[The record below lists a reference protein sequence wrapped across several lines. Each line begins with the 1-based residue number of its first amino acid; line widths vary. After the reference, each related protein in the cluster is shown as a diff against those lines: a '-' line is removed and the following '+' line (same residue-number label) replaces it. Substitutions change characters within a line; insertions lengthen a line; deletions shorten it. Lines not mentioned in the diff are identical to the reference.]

1 MAMELSHSA
10 KEEVLKVLVQ
20 RVDACLRSLDMT
32 TDEWHASFSDAQS
45 GLLALPSRHEFEGR
59 VNQLLQTL
67 RLSHVGFEH
76 VALDRCSIGR
86 ALSSTYC
93 PFELDGAPYWVFQ
106 DVHANGPADR
116 VGIRSGDVLLEVN
129 QVPFR
134 PPKHP
139 VFRMPSTSSVL
150 IRDSHGRGILKSV
163 EIPGPRPNLLTRK
176 KDTPP
181 AFAQPQ
187 SVVARQV
194 EEDIGYL
201 KLASFPGAIGID
213 VANEIDDALVHLRTS
228 NGLIIDVRGNG
239 GGGVGFMRLLNCLS
253 PRSYPVGTFV
263 GSPRSFKLSMQEID
277 VFVLNQVPRF
287 KFQLPLLAAHF
298 FWKTAFCK
306 IRHKH
311 LHIRLETKG
320 EGKLYPFHGR
330 VVILT
335 NQHTASAAE
344 MLVAAAKENEL
355 ATVVGLPTAGRVRS
369 GARAKLPHGFWLTL
383 PQGAYSSAKGKN
395 LDGAPIAPHVLV
407 PFDPTEARM
416 GRDTQLDR
424 ALEIV
429 RSI

>member
-1 MAMELSHSA
+1 MAMELSRAA
-10 KEEVLKVLVQ
+10 KYKVLKALVK
-20 RVDACLRSLDMT
+20 RVDTCLRSLDMT
-32 TDEWHASFSDAQS
+32 TDEWHASFSDSQS
-45 GLLALPSRHEFEGR
+45 ELLALSSRHEFEGR
-59 VNQLLQTL
+59 INQLLQTL
-67 RLSHVGFEH
+67 KLSHVGFEH

-93 PFELDGAPYWVFQ
+93 PYDFDGARYWAFQ

-116 VGIRSGDVLLEVN
+116 VGIRPGDILLEVN

-150 IRDSHGRGILKSV
+150 IRDSQGRGILKSV

-187 SVVARQV
+187 SVVCRQV
-194 EEDIGYL
+194 EENIGYL

-228 NGLIIDVRGNG
+228 SGLIIDLRGNG
-239 GGGVGFMRLLNCLS
+239 GGGVGFMRLLNHLS
-253 PRSYPVGTFV
+253 PHSYPVGTFV
-263 GSPRSFKLSMQEID
+263 HSPRSLELSKQNID
-277 VFVLNQVPRF
+277 VFVLDQVPRF
-287 KFQLPLLAAHF
+287 KLQLPLLAAHF
-298 FWKTAFCK
+298 FWKTAIST

-320 EGKLYPFHGR
+320 TGKVYPFHGR

-355 ATVVGLPTAGRVRS
+355 ATIVGLPTAGRVRS
-369 GARAKLPHGFWLTL
+369 GARVKLPHGFWLML
-383 PQGAYSSAKGKN
+383 PQGAYSSPKGRN
-395 LDGAPIAPHVLV
+395 PDGAPIAPHVLIA
-407 PFDPTEARM
+407 FDPLAASL
-416 GRDTQLDR
+416 GSDTQLDR
-424 ALEIV
+424 ALEILRV
-429 RSI
+429 I